1 MNHDTSFVVSR
12 FENRN
17 GVTSWRVSG
26 YLAGVRIRRNFPTR
40 EEAAAEKAA
49 LERKALQCASGIRAA
64 TTFLA
69 DDQLR
74 EAEAT
79 FRRLKDGL
87 RWSPETGQVGSLT
100 QSQHNDPYVKETTS
114 AQSRSES
121 PGRLGSP
128 EGH

>member
-1 MNHDTSFVVSR
+1 MVLQQDAARRRQAETRHGFVFALLHMMAEFV
-12 FENRN
+12 
-17 GVTSWRVSG
+17 
-26 YLAGVRIRRNFPTR
+26 
-40 EEAAAEKAA
+40 AAAVKRE
-49 LERKALQCASGIRAA
+49 
-64 TTFLA
+64 
-69 DDQLR
+69 DQG
-74 EAEAT
+74 AVQP
-79 FRRLKDGL
+79 L